1 MDLLKIIKRYRSDKD
16 PKLQEFDGKCL
27 STFSRED
34 LLQVATNIK
43 LHLNDILV
51 LLDIDDS
58 RENLCRVVS
67 FALEQKEELREDTVI
82 QEPPK
87 KKAKTSENKSSG
99 VSFRILFDIA
109 TVRFY
114 AEREYCSGF
123 YAEHE
128 YCSCFYAERENGS
141 GFHAEREYCSCFY
154 AERGNCSSFYAE
166 PEYCS
171 GFYAEFEYCS
181 GFYAE
186 REYGSGFDAER
197 VVVRAFMLN
206 VNIVRVFMSNVNR
219 ETEKKYFDLLCL
231 GMMLGSE
238 RKKDDE
244 VMKTLEDKIADLEK
258 KLEKKQADDELSEFE
273 RAKRDVKDEAA
284 KGKDKFR
291 LKPWEFDINLG
302 TDPTS
307 VTVRQPTFVNFE
319 NKIIDN
325 DREVNSAEEVYSK
338 ATDGVSP
345 DIRNVKFFN
354 PKTFV
359 AGQIHTRLHQWQKI
373 LPCSHSS
380 DEILDWLVHGVN
392 INKYIVHFKG
402 DFWRHIYD
410 DKFPPCRIFNNSNKC
425 KKFSSFITETVMER
439 LKNGSIGCI
448 GKVAVLAAKLYTRET
463 NNAISLGIRKQTSI
477 PMTKDLKDEIIN
489 WRFLDSW
496 TGKLEWKK
504 ERHLVVNIYTDASMY
519 KWGGYLKINDR
530 EHKSHD
536 SWAQEMLSLP
546 IMVLEAKA
554 LLNVFRSIRE
564 DIKGSRVDAN
574 VDNQALIADEPSR
587 KLSKSD
593 ATLDNETWYKI
604 QEYFGGNTG
613 HTIDLM
619 ALDSNSMTDR
629 NGGILKHFT
638 PCFSPLS
645 AGVNLF
651 AQTVDTN
658 ENCYVFPPFAL
669 LLPVLSFIRENML
682 NCTVIL
688 RVDGVIAAWV
698 PTYYEFIQ
706 DAFVVGN
713 KGQRGV
719 LKYPTKKGYVQDGFG
734 LPENLWAIRIKGKPS
749 VCINYGKLL
758 FLNEPLVSNKFHLI
772 CVGDSMIRFL
782 EWQKDFNNPMNEFN
796 QLLITT
802 QEFEHLAQILQC
814 TLESDRHVSV
824 VLSAI
829 IRCKDEAINA
839 RSTIINEKIEKLC
852 KRNCWMFMDNSN
864 INCRHLRDC
873 VHLNEEEKGGK
884 TQLHVT
890 NCPLRTKHGLQVCK
904 CPRTL
909 ASRSVDSLLGKI
921 RALFRD
927 EGRSG
932 EWNPMLLTGNPAA
945 SHLLKKHLQVINQ
958 EQANASIS
966 VKQATPLMFSKLGK
980 LCRHLSYRVSV
991 EVDPISKF
999 LYARDLAYFSI
1010 LCHSGSR
1017 GGDLGLL
1024 TADRCFQIPDSDGIF
1039 VSQTAGKVASLD
1051 NPRNFIVLP
1060 SKDSDICP
1068 VKNFKKYITNAK
1080 ELSIT
1085 LTEGYVF
1092 RIQDKGSRK
1101 IVNEPVTSSCM
1112 TERLK
1117 LHLNVLKLY
1126 EGETSHS
1133 SRRGCAITL
1142 RMLGVN
1148 DEAINQHVGWG
1159 TKNMVDHYANVGKLI
1174 SPKGPASVLSQAAEN
1189 LD

>member
-1 MDLLKIIKRYRSDKD
+1 
-16 PKLQEFDGKCL
+16 
-27 STFSRED
+27 
-34 LLQVATNIK
+34 
-43 LHLNDILV
+43 
-51 LLDIDDS
+51 
-58 RENLCRVVS
+58 
-67 FALEQKEELREDTVI
+67 
-82 QEPPK
+82 
-87 KKAKTSENKSSG
+87 
-99 VSFRILFDIA
+99 
-109 TVRFY
+109 
-114 AEREYCSGF
+114 
-123 YAEHE
+123 
-128 YCSCFYAERENGS
+128 
-141 GFHAEREYCSCFY
+141 
-154 AERGNCSSFYAE
+154 
-166 PEYCS
+166 
-171 GFYAEFEYCS
+171 
-181 GFYAE
+181 
-186 REYGSGFDAER
+186 
-197 VVVRAFMLN
+197 ML
-206 VNIVRVFMSNVNR
+206 
-219 ETEKKYFDLLCL
+219 
-231 GMMLGSE
+231 
-238 RKKDDE
+238 
-244 VMKTLEDKIADLEK
+244 
-258 KLEKKQADDELSEFE
+258 
-273 RAKRDVKDEAA
+273 
-284 KGKDKFR
+284 
-291 LKPWEFDINLG
+291 
-302 TDPTS
+302 
-307 VTVRQPTFVNFE
+307 
-319 NKIIDN
+319 
-325 DREVNSAEEVYSK
+325 
-338 ATDGVSP
+338 
-345 DIRNVKFFN
+345 
-354 PKTFV
+354 
-359 AGQIHTRLHQWQKI
+359 
-373 LPCSHSS
+373 
-380 DEILDWLVHGVN
+380 
-392 INKYIVHFKG
+392 
-402 DFWRHIYD
+402 
-410 DKFPPCRIFNNSNKC
+410 
-425 KKFSSFITETVMER
+425 
-439 LKNGSIGCI
+439 
-448 GKVAVLAAKLYTRET
+448 AVPAAKLYTREM

-530 EHKSHD
+530 EHKVGD

-554 LLNVFRSIRE
+554 LLNVLRSIRE
-564 DIKGSRVDAN
+564 DIQGSRVDAN
-574 VDNQALIADEPSR
+574 VDNQALIGAWNNEGSKSMILNSTLKDIFQLTLDLDVMLNLHFVPSKLNLVDEPSR

-604 QEYFGGNTG
+604 QEY
-613 HTIDLM
+613 
-619 ALDSNSMTDR
+619 LDSNSITDR

-669 LLPVLSFIRENML
+669 LLPVSSFIRENML

-706 DAFVVGN
+706 DAFVIGN

-782 EWQKDFNNPMNEFN
+782 EWQKDFNNPMEYLMKKIWCPYITCSRCAVTNDIDFKYCKACGFARANKATDYQDEMKKEEVLN
-796 QLLITT
+796 KINNRISQLD
-802 QEFEHLAQILQC
+802 A
-814 TLESDRHVSV
+814 
-824 VLSAI
+824 VLDSASYSKQK
-829 IRCKDEAINA
+829 CSLK
-839 RSTIINEKIEKLC
+839 NEKEKFFIFLDSR
-852 KRNCWMFMDNSN
+852 KN
-864 INCRHLRDC
+864 INNASPEDIRKFLIFK
-873 VHLNEEEKGGK
+873 EKGGK

-890 NCPLRTKHGLQVCK
+890 NCPLRIKHGLQVYK

-909 ASRSVDSLLGKI
+909 ASKSVDFLLGKI

-932 EWNPMLLTGNPAA
+932 EWNPMFLMGNPAA

-958 EQANASIS
+958 EQTNASIS

-1017 GGDLGLL
+1017 GEDLGLL

-1039 VSQTAGKVASLD
+1039 VSQTAGKVATLD

-1092 RIQDKGSRK
+1092 RIRDKGSRK

-1133 SRRGCAITL
+1133 SRRRCAITL
-1142 RMLGVN
+1142 RMLRVN

-1159 TKNMVDHYANVGKLI
+1159 TKHMVDHYANVGKLI
-1174 SPKGPASVLSQAAEN
+1174 NNDPKLQQFDGKSLSTFSKEDLMQVATKTKLQLNDILVFLDIDDSREN
-1189 LD
+1189 LCKVVSLALEQKDALKEEDTVTEKPPKIEKKKKLKLQKTNRQGFHIHKNTPNFAAALLLKLVCNKEEEAVLDKEQKLFKIFCKNDVQSDNCNMQSHNLYLHAAGLMGGSRSD

>member
-1 MDLLKIIKRYRSDKD
+1 
-16 PKLQEFDGKCL
+16 
-27 STFSRED
+27 
-34 LLQVATNIK
+34 
-43 LHLNDILV
+43 
-51 LLDIDDS
+51 
-58 RENLCRVVS
+58 
-67 FALEQKEELREDTVI
+67 
-82 QEPPK
+82 
-87 KKAKTSENKSSG
+87 
-99 VSFRILFDIA
+99 
-109 TVRFY
+109 
-114 AEREYCSGF
+114 
-123 YAEHE
+123 
-128 YCSCFYAERENGS
+128 
-141 GFHAEREYCSCFY
+141 
-154 AERGNCSSFYAE
+154 
-166 PEYCS
+166 
-171 GFYAEFEYCS
+171 
-181 GFYAE
+181 
-186 REYGSGFDAER
+186 
-197 VVVRAFMLN
+197 ML
-206 VNIVRVFMSNVNR
+206 
-219 ETEKKYFDLLCL
+219 
-231 GMMLGSE
+231 
-238 RKKDDE
+238 
-244 VMKTLEDKIADLEK
+244 
-258 KLEKKQADDELSEFE
+258 
-273 RAKRDVKDEAA
+273 
-284 KGKDKFR
+284 
-291 LKPWEFDINLG
+291 
-302 TDPTS
+302 
-307 VTVRQPTFVNFE
+307 
-319 NKIIDN
+319 
-325 DREVNSAEEVYSK
+325 
-338 ATDGVSP
+338 
-345 DIRNVKFFN
+345 
-354 PKTFV
+354 
-359 AGQIHTRLHQWQKI
+359 
-373 LPCSHSS
+373 
-380 DEILDWLVHGVN
+380 
-392 INKYIVHFKG
+392 
-402 DFWRHIYD
+402 
-410 DKFPPCRIFNNSNKC
+410 
-425 KKFSSFITETVMER
+425 
-439 LKNGSIGCI
+439 
-448 GKVAVLAAKLYTRET
+448 AVPAAKLYTREM
-463 NNAISLGIRKQTSI
+463 NNAISLGIRKPESI

-504 ERHLVVNIYTDASMY
+504 ERHLVVNIYTDASMN
-519 KWGGYLKINDR
+519 KWGGYLKINDNT
-530 EHKSHD
+530 KSAIH
-536 SWAQEMLSLP
+536 
-546 IMVLEAKA
+546 
-554 LLNVFRSIRE
+554 
-564 DIKGSRVDAN
+564 
-574 VDNQALIADEPSR
+574 
-587 KLSKSD
+587 
-593 ATLDNETWYKI
+593 
-604 QEYFGGNTG
+604 
-613 HTIDLM
+613 
-619 ALDSNSMTDR
+619 
-629 NGGILKHFT
+629 
-638 PCFSPLS
+638 
-645 AGVNLF
+645 
-651 AQTVDTN
+651 
-658 ENCYVFPPFAL
+658 
-669 LLPVLSFIRENML
+669 
-682 NCTVIL
+682 
-688 RVDGVIAAWV
+688 
-698 PTYYEFIQ
+698 
-706 DAFVVGN
+706 AFVVGN
-713 KGQRGV
+713 KGQRSV

-734 LPENLWAIRIKGKPS
+734 LPEILWAIRIKGKPS

-772 CVGDSMIRFL
+772 CIGDSMIRFL
-782 EWQKDFNNPMNEFN
+782 EWQKDFNNPMVNVSSQSGALVCEITPTVERLIRTHPPRLIFIHIGVNNVSKSFLFKNEFD

-839 RSTIINEKIEKLC
+839 KSTIINEKIEKLC

-864 INCRHLRDC
+864 INCRHLRDREYLMKKIWC
-873 VHLNEEEKGGK
+873 PYITCSRCAVTNDIDFKYCKACGFARENKATDYQDEIKKEEVLNKINNRISQLDALLDSASYSKQKCSLKNEMEKFFIFLDSRKNINNASPEDIRKFLIFKEKGGK

-909 ASRSVDSLLGKI
+909 ASTSIDSLLGKI

-991 EVDPISKF
+991 EVDPISKC
-999 LYARDLAYFSI
+999 LYARDMAYFSI

-1024 TADRCFQIPDSDGIF
+1024 TADKCFQIPDSDGIF
-1039 VSQTAGKVASLD
+1039 VSQTAGQVATLD

-1159 TKNMVDHYANVGKLI
+1159 TKHMVDHYANVGKLI

-1189 LD
+1189 LDKGNSSFDKVANQYTDLSKLKSFSFN